1 MVLSMDM
8 VGVVEEIRL
17 REGGGLCSVDW
28 GRVGGARQE
37 EQDED
42 T

>member
-8 VGVVEEIRL
+8 VGVVEAIRQ
-17 REGGGLCSVDW
+17 REGGGLCRVDW

-37 EQDED
+37 EQDEEA
-42 T
+42 